1 MSQLPF
7 HPGGPLWPPVGRRG
21 GWAPLP
27 VLKPTSPT
35 WFSGADGCAKAA
47 LPLTLPLPRVSP
59 AWSTCTCPVKPLS
72 GASPVPV
79 SPAAVPS
86 PPPWPLALG
95 LFLFILFLPKAASVG
110 FLMRKSDHLMTLL
123 QRLLG
128 SITFQIN
135 SQHLQWFLSPSRPD
149 LAHHASGAAL
159 YPWARPLCHGS
170 VRSLTIPLVH

>member
-7 HPGGPLWPPVGRRG
+7 HPGGPLWPPAGRRG

-59 AWSTCTCPVKPLS
+59 AWSTCTCPVKPPS

-79 SPAAVPS
+79 SPAAVSS

-110 FLMRKSDHLMTLL
+110 FLTRKSDHLMPLL

-128 SITFQIN
+128 SHHFPNKLPALTVVFEV
-135 SQHLQWFLSPSRPD
+135 LQD
-149 LAHHASGAAL
+149 LTWLTTPPGLRSILGHALCAMAL
-159 YPWARPLCHGS
+159 LDH
-170 VRSLTIPLVH
+170 